1 MLITTY
7 DNPAS
12 TCYSAGKEFIIIR
25 IATHR
30 FEKVFSIVQLSLNS
44 YQIKNRL
51 QVN

>member
-1 MLITTY
+1 MLITAY
-7 DNPAS
+7 DDPAS
-12 TCYSAGKEFIIIR
+12 ACYSAGKEFIIIR

-30 FEKVFSIVQLSLNS
+30 FGKIFGIVQLCLNS